1 MNTSDATFS
10 APSADAVAL
19 RGVSLLAYTTAE
31 LGAIETTLRAAA
43 HWRPA
48 QALLAE
54 LLWCRSKIEQLGAS
68 WGRKLVVA
76 LVGPSGAGKS
86 TLLNVLAGRGVSPT
100 SRTRPTTHEVVIYT
114 RSLADAEDLL
124 QHCGADRVRVETDYA
139 AEGLEHLIL
148 VDTPDTNT
156 LPENQALLSRVLERA
171 DLLLALFPA
180 HNPKMHDNIAF
191 LRPYVRQLP
200 PDAVVPV
207 LNWVDRVPRQ
217 ELEEV
222 ILPDFRHWVA
232 REWGFAPAEVYML
245 SAKASLPE
253 ASFPED
259 ERPLHDLNQ
268 IGMLRAFLFA
278 SLNRAGQ
285 VTDRRLARAE
295 HLLELLKGDC
305 RRALAASAT
314 ARAAAVA
321 GLGELGR
328 QAREALMQTY
338 PRGERAPDPGLHTA
352 LYATLG
358 QRWWGPVGW
367 LVMLWA
373 LVLRLGA
380 SLGHLFRRPRLS
392 LSLERGASPEQE
404 AASLSAPEP
413 AAWIVA
419 LRRLYAQRWPPLADA
434 LVLAGLESSVRQAA
448 FWESWV
454 QIRGKTLAA
463 LWGQAQHER
472 LAKLANVL
480 SSWPLQLFFN
490 ASTLGMVGWVCVQ
503 TVSGFFQRD
512 YLPADYFRHAAIAT
526 ATVWLTSFILLQLII
541 SLALRSSMRR
551 AIVRVLAADAGEVGV
566 PLSEEFAAMEAL
578 ERLCQPA
585 KP

>member
-1 MNTSDATFS
+1 
-10 APSADAVAL
+10 
-19 RGVSLLAYTTAE
+19 
-31 LGAIETTLRAAA
+31 
-43 HWRPA
+43 
-48 QALLAE
+48 
-54 LLWCRSKIEQLGAS
+54 
-68 WGRKLVVA
+68 
-76 LVGPSGAGKS
+76 
-86 TLLNVLAGRGVSPT
+86 
-100 SRTRPTTHEVVIYT
+100 
-114 RSLADAEDLL
+114 
-124 QHCGADRVRVETDYA
+124 
-139 AEGLEHLIL
+139 
-148 VDTPDTNT
+148 
-156 LPENQALLSRVLERA
+156 
-171 DLLLALFPA
+171 
-180 HNPKMHDNIAF
+180 
-191 LRPYVRQLP
+191 
-200 PDAVVPV
+200 
-207 LNWVDRVPRQ
+207 
-217 ELEEV
+217 
-222 ILPDFRHWVA
+222 
-232 REWGFAPAEVYML
+232 
-245 SAKASLPE
+245 
-253 ASFPED
+253 
-259 ERPLHDLNQ
+259 
-268 IGMLRAFLFA
+268 
-278 SLNRAGQ
+278 
-285 VTDRRLARAE
+285 
-295 HLLELLKGDC
+295 
-305 RRALAASAT
+305 
-314 ARAAAVA
+314 
-321 GLGELGR
+321 
-328 QAREALMQTY
+328 
-338 PRGERAPDPGLHTA
+338 
-352 LYATLG
+352 
-358 QRWWGPVGW
+358 
-367 LVMLWA
+367 MLWA

-404 AASLSAPEP
+404 ASSLRAPEP

-454 QIRGKTLAA
+454 QTRGKTLAA

-551 AIVRVLAADAGEVGV
+551 AIARVLAGDAGEVGV